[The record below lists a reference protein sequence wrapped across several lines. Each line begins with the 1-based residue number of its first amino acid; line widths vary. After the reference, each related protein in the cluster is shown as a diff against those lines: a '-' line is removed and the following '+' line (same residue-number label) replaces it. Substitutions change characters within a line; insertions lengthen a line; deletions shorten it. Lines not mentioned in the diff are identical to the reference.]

1 MRQKLNQILVIGGL
15 YFIISSF
22 IMLIN
27 NSFNPLFAVIF
38 PIFLIFIICLT
49 IFKQVSW
56 VTNLTKKF
64 SNIVLLLNILGTYTI
79 VYFVINLLGTILQ
92 YINEQGLLT
101 STHLFYEEWGEPIN
115 AGIDILFFGA
125 FIVTLFII
133 LIRKLKKVHI

>member
-27 NSFNPLFAVIF
+27 HSFNPLLAVIF
-38 PIFLIFIICLT
+38 PIFLIFIIGLT

-56 VTNLTKKF
+56 VTNLTKNF

-115 AGIDILFFGA
+115 AVIDILFFGA